1 MDSQIQ
7 ILSFSY
13 LLDRARLKNLRVTVL
28 LSIKNKSLQMTK
40 QAFVHQFPIFRFSCG
55 TLGAEC
61 RYLSLKK
68 KMDLIVMF
76 HVEKDVKLMF

>member
-1 MDSQIQ
+1 
-7 ILSFSY
+7 
-13 LLDRARLKNLRVTVL
+13 
-28 LSIKNKSLQMTK
+28 MTK